1 MKRKKEFIGL
11 TLLCLLMLLPSLS
24 HAQLT
29 GIKYI
34 GGTSPDYAT
43 IESAINDLNSQGV
56 GTGGVTFL
64 IRNGIYPENDNLTI
78 LDVAATESNPVIF
91 QPDVGATVEIN
102 ITITGDYSCGLKIH
116 NSDYITFNGTAYNS
130 EDGSRDMTINGYRN
144 NDEDMFVFWLANGS
158 DNITLENLIVNSISV
173 ATNTGWSTPVYC
185 STYGVTSPLVG
196 IDSFTLSNCEVV
208 GGSTYGVYM
217 DGDPGIQLSNF
228 NIINNDVHDFQKYG
242 IFIFTDVADC
252 NVEKNEVYQTFDEA
266 RSSVYGI
273 RAGSSS
279 CSGTTKIH
287 NNYIHDLKHSENSGC
302 RGIFITSDS
311 HDNLVYNNIIY
322 LVPGL
327 TANTSYCI
335 YLSSGDATNNQIYYN
350 TLYMGGVCNREYP
363 DFYCIK
369 IYKDTS
375 DNILKNNILINERTG
390 NVGGNDHCALY
401 LKTASSFAESDHNFL
416 TVNSEDP
423 SDNRFVA
430 RVGSNYYNTLT
441 DLQSSSG
448 YAPRDVNSLTG
459 DPDLSFP
466 DLHLNSNSPCIGQA
480 TPIAGITTDIDY
492 DPRNAINPDIG
503 ADEYISNHA
512 PVITYF
518 SPEETAFSIVQNTEQ
533 LFSITAEDPDNDSLY
548 YYWYLDDIQQGSSIN
563 EFTYT
568 FSDTGNFVV
577 KALVSDGE
585 LADSTLWDVTVISG
599 VAVEDDFQ
607 LIDEI
612 HLYQNKPNP
621 FSGSTTIS
629 FSATRLRSAPPRQA
643 KIKIYNLKGNLVKNF
658 ELRISNS
665 ELKDVIWDGTDNN
678 GNKLPTGIYFYRLVS
693 NDFVSETKKIVL
705 IR

>member
-1 MKRKKEFIGL
+1 MKRKKEFIGF
-11 TLLCLLMLLPSLS
+11 TLLCLLMLLPSIAL
-24 HAQLT
+24 AQLT

-34 GGTSPDYAT
+34 GGTSPDYTT

-158 DNITLENLIVNSISV
+158 DNITLENLIINSISL

-185 STYGVTSPLVG
+185 STYGITSPLVG
-196 IDSFTLSNCEVV
+196 MDSFTLSNCEVI

-242 IFIFTDVADC
+242 IFIFTDIADC

-287 NNYIHDLKHSENSGC
+287 NNYVHDLKHSANSGC

-369 IYKDTS
+369 IYKDAS
-375 DNILKNNILINERTG
+375 DNILKDNILINERTG

-401 LKTASSFAESDHNFL
+401 LKTATSFAESDYNFL
-416 TVNSEDP
+416 SVNSDDP
-423 SDNRFVA
+423 SDNRYVA
-430 RVGSNYYNTLT
+430 QVGSDYYNTLA
-441 DLQSSSG
+441 DLQNAPG

-492 DPRNAINPDIG
+492 DPRDALHPDIG
-503 ADEYISNHA
+503 ADEFISNHA

-518 SPEETAFSIVQNTEQ
+518 SPEETVFSIAQNTEQ
-533 LFSITAEDPDNDSLY
+533 LFLILAEDPDDDSLY
-548 YYWYLDDIQQGSSIN
+548 YYWYLDDIQQGASIN

-585 LADSTLWDVTVISG
+585 LADSTLWDVTVIYG

-629 FSATRLRSAPPRQA
+629 FINTKHTNPDLSET
-643 KIKIYNLKGNLVKNF
+643 KIKIYNTKGQLIKEF
-658 ELRISNS
+658 KIQNS
-665 ELKDVIWDGTDNN
+665 KFKIDEVQWDGTDNN
-678 GNKLPTGIYFYRLVS
+678 GNKLPTGIYLYRLVS
-693 NDFVSETKKIVL
+693 NDFVSKTKKIVL